1 MTHQEYF
8 TSIDPSTTND
18 ARDYVYSALRSLP
31 EEWQGYRVAFSQYGL
46 AQMLVDLGH
55 ARIGNNG
62 SIFLKTTAGHTV
74 FFPKDYPH
82 LGFSKIE
89 GTKLLH
95 YAVIV
100 PEGIIID
107 GRLYGIK

>member
-1 MTHQEYF
+1 MKHNDYF
-8 TSIDPSTTND
+8 TFIEPTTSDD
-18 ARDYVYSALRSLP
+18 ARDYVHSALRLLP

-55 ARIGNNG
+55 ARIENNG

-82 LGFSKIE
+82 LGFSKME
-89 GTKLLH
+89 GSKLVH

-100 PEGIIID
+100 PEGIIINGMRFD
-107 GRLYGIK
+107 IK

>member
-1 MTHQEYF
+1 MEHKDYF
-8 TSIDPSTTND
+8 VGITPSTTDD
-18 ARDYVYSALRSLP
+18 ARDYVYSALRLLP
-31 EEWQGYRVAFSQYGL
+31 EEWQGYGVAFSQYVL

-55 ARIGNNG
+55 ARIGNND